1 MVDIFGLRTCD
12 TCRAADKALRAAG
25 LDVTFRDVREAPLS
39 GAEIAALHQAFGDDL
54 VNRRSTSWRGL
65 SEAERAGEPQALLAA
80 HPTLMKRPV
89 IRRGDVLTL
98 GWDAAA
104 RAPHLG

>member
-1 MVDIFGLRTCD
+1 MVCIFGLKTCD
-12 TCRAADKALRAAG
+12 TRRAADKSLRAAG
-25 LDVTFRDVREAPLS
+25 LDVTFRDVREEPLS
-39 GAEIAALHQAFGDDL
+39 GDEIAALHQAFGDDL

-65 SEAERAGEPQALLAA
+65 SEAERAGETQALLAS

-104 RAPHLG
+104 KAAHLG